1 MMNYQNI
8 LSIFKLILDNLLI
21 VAPSQIKYLNIII
34 MKLLKLCLF
43 FTSFLFLTGF
53 VHLPA
58 VLGPAITAATSGN
71 LAKATAQLVFD
82 NEFKK
87 KTGKSSLSYITEEVS
102 KNNKENQINEDF
114 KNLIEKRI
122 KTVHQKLVDQNNE
135 PKIIKDFKLLVEK
148 RVKFTHKKL
157 IQQKINQ

>member
-1 MMNYQNI
+1 M
-8 LSIFKLILDNLLI
+8 
-21 VAPSQIKYLNIII
+21 IIRF
-34 MKLLKLCLF
+34 LKLSLF

-53 VHLPA
+53 VPLPA
-58 VLGPAITAATSGN
+58 VLGPAVTVATSGN

-87 KTGKSSLSYITEEVS
+87 KTGKSSLGYITEEVS

-114 KNLIEKRI
+114 KNLIEKRV

-135 PKIIKDFKLLVEK
+135 PKIIKDFKLLVEN
-148 RVKFTHKKL
+148 RVELTHKKL
-157 IQQKINQ
+157 KQQKINQ

>member
-1 MMNYQNI
+1 M
-8 LSIFKLILDNLLI
+8 
-21 VAPSQIKYLNIII
+21 IIRF
-34 MKLLKLCLF
+34 LKLSLF
-43 FTSFLFLTGF
+43 LTSFLFLTGF
-53 VHLPA
+53 VPLPA
-58 VLGPAITAATSGN
+58 VLGPAITVATSGN
-71 LAKATAQLVFD
+71 LAKATAQLVID

-87 KTGKSSLSYITEEVS
+87 KTGKSSLGYITEEVS

-114 KNLIEKRI
+114 KNLIEKRV